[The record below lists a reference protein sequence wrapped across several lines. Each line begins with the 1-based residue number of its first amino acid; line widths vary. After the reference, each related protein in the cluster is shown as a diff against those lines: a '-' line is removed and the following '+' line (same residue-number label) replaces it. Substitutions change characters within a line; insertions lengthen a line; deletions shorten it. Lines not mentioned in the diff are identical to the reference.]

1 MTKSDIGRAL
11 RALTAELNEI
21 VSSYFSPVRV
31 AVNGASW
38 AASRMWRYL
47 HSANKPISE
56 LSPKDR

>member
-11 RALTAELNEI
+11 SALTAELKVI

-31 AVNGASW
+31 AVNGARW
-38 AASRMWRYL
+38 AASRTWRYL

-56 LSPKDR
+56 LPPKGR